1 MVAMALALAY
11 PIAVVAGPWALAGV
25 AAAAAVS
32 ACALVLARRPS
43 GPLRAALVAIALWLA
58 AGLGGALLLR
68 GRTLPGFAW
77 VLLVLYA
84 IPLPLIPYLY
94 AKTFDHPEDQVKGQR
109 SKGRGQR
116 SKGKGQRVKGKGTT
130 GVARGRA
137 RRLPSLFLLPSSLS
151 PPTSRHGQPQTSTP
165 EPPRDPEGAR

>member
-25 AAAAAVS
+25 AAATAVA

-94 AKTFDHPEDQVKGQR
+94 AKTFDHPEHQGQGQR
-109 SKGRGQR
+109 SKGRG
-116 SKGKGQRVKGKGTT
+116 TT
-130 GVARGRA
+130 DGPHDA
-137 RRLPSLFLLPSSLS
+137 RRRMSSLFPLPFSLCLLRFKHS
-151 PPTSRHGQPQTSTP
+151 PLKTSTP
-165 EPPRDPEGAR
+165 ERPRDPEAAR

>member
-94 AKTFDHPEDQVKGQR
+94 AKTFDHPEDQGQGQR

-116 SKGKGQRVKGKGTT
+116 VKGKGTT
-130 GVARGRA
+130 AVARGRA
-137 RRLPSLFLLPSSLS
+137 RRLPSLFLLPFSLF
-151 PPTSRHGQPQTSTP
+151 PRTSRHGQTQTLAPKSQPTP
-165 EPPRDPEGAR
+165 GDIR